1 MKFFATNAR
10 ASSAAATAGFFAILL
25 GTTLPGV
32 AVADEPYAAPAAS
45 GQNAAAVQVYG
56 IIDGGVRHIDLVTPA
71 GASTQFASGLNTS
84 RVGLLGSEVISPDLQ
99 ATLRLESGFN
109 SGTGASSNSSSLFDR
124 TADVGLR
131 WKQLDIKAGR
141 MEGFGYELAATGVTD
156 PLAMALNLPNYSSPA
171 AAGSKAPVLGANP
184 LQGVYSYTYGQL
196 RFNNAVRLSSG
207 GENWSAGVIYAFG
220 GVAGDFSADSVRAG
234 HLGWHLGSVASLD
247 AIAQQSLDA
256 TGNRS
261 TLYVL
266 AGAWNVS
273 VFRLQAG
280 FHQVRID
287 AGFNSAGLGN
297 GASSSG
303 ILGNSTTV
311 SPVLATAQEN
321 FRFQVTDLGATW
333 TVAPGR
339 LLTLATYRSQSDGAG
354 QGDSIALVAL
364 GKWFLSPR
372 VSLYLEADQH
382 NSSGRLAVKP
392 VSGTSIA
399 TAYMTGI
406 NLHF

>member
-1 MKFFATNAR
+1 MKHFSTSPRRSN
-10 ASSAAATAGFFAILL
+10 AAATAGLFTILL
-25 GTTLPGV
+25 GATLPG
-32 AVADEPYAAPAAS
+32 AAQGDESYPAPEAS
-45 GQNAAAVQVYG
+45 GAPGSVLHPYG
-56 IIDGGVRHIDLVTPA
+56 IIDGGVRHIDLVSPA

-84 RVGLLGSEVISPDLQ
+84 RIGLLGSETISPDWQ
-99 ATLRLESGFN
+99 ASLRLESGFN

-131 WKQLDIKAGR
+131 WKWLEFKAGR

-196 RFNNAVRLSSG
+196 RFNNAVRLSST
-207 GENWSAGVIYAFG
+207 GENWAAGLIYAFG

-234 HLGWHLGSVASLD
+234 HLGWHLGSIASLD

-261 TLYVL
+261 TLYAL

-280 FHQVRID
+280 LHQIRID

-354 QGDSIALVAL
+354 QGDSITLVAL

-392 VSGTSIA
+392 LSGTSIA

>member
-1 MKFFATNAR
+1 MNFVLTNAR
-10 ASSAAATAGFFAILL
+10 ASAATTMAGFFTLLL

-32 AVADEPYAAPAAS
+32 ARCDEPYATPEASGAPAA
-45 GQNAAAVQVYG
+45 VHVYG
-56 IIDGGVRHIDLVTPA
+56 IIDGGVRHIDLVSPL

-84 RVGLLGSEVISPDLQ
+84 RVGLLGSEIISPDLQ
-99 ATLRLESGFN
+99 ATLRLESGFS
-109 SGTGASSNSSSLFDR
+109 SGTGVSANSSSLFDR

-131 WKQLDIKAGR
+131 WRWLDVKAGR
-141 MEGFGYELAATGVTD
+141 IEGFGYELAATGVTD

-171 AAGSKAPVLGANP
+171 AAGSRAPVLGANP

-196 RFNNAVRLSSG
+196 RFNNAVRLSTN

-220 GVAGDFSADSVRAG
+220 GVAGNFSDDSVRAG
-234 HLGWHLGSVASLD
+234 HLGWHLDSVASVD
-247 AIAQQSLDA
+247 AILQQSLDA
-256 TGNRS
+256 NGNRS
-261 TLYVL
+261 TLYAL

-273 VFRLQAG
+273 VVRLQAG
-280 FHQVRID
+280 FHQIRID
-287 AGFNSAGLGN
+287 AGFNSAELGN
-297 GASSSG
+297 GASSTG

-311 SPVLATAQEN
+311 STVLAAATEN
-321 FRFQVTDLGATW
+321 FRFQVSDVGATW

-339 LLTLATYRSQSDGAG
+339 LLTLAAYKSETQGAG
-354 QGDSIALVAL
+354 QGDSLALVAL

-372 VSLYLEADQH
+372 VALYLEADH
-382 NSSGRLAVKP
+382 DNSSGRLAIKP

-406 NLHF
+406 NVHF